1 MNAQELALR
10 QKELQDKMQNEFID
24 KLADMVDN
32 YLDKVNKRGYEMTL
46 HEVAMFEKIWMKIDY
61 IDKHCR

>member
-1 MNAQELALR
+1 MDAKELERL

-32 YLDKVNKRGYEMTL
+32 YLDKVNKRGYEMTA
-46 HEVAMFEKIWMKIDY
+46 HEVATFEKVYKQIDY